1 MRVICE
7 LPHPTVQTIQLFV
20 SRQDSNAPRANKR
33 FLTSIIRST
42 DDHNKAVLKAQAVA
56 AEEIKRGRREQEKRE
71 RRERAEEA
79 VRARLSG
86 GRHKHTRSSGS
97 HRHMSSRHSLRGDR
111 EGWDRWD
118 GRTAN
123 REREGRVRNVNWETW
138 DGGEEKPGE
147 SKEGKGKKREEAKGK
162 EQHESRRRDGRGKDR
177 RRRRRRRKANDTN
190 DNAGRAT
197 RNRSRTASPRRNTE
211 DRLQWKRSASRHRSP
226 SPRRSS
232 GKDREHAL
240 DDLYTSE
247 DSDDNIRRCLDVFN
261 SLDDDLV
268 PSSSNT
274 PPPPIDF
281 SSCGHK
287 SDLHHNH
294 TGLSAGPRHFPSA
307 LKSKSE
313 SCSRSSSHTR
323 SMSFSSSSSSL
334 SPGPSPPPNLPSK
347 MDKYFKD
354 SYDPRLDIA
363 PLSTVPNIPAT
374 GLISDVEFEGWD
386 AMLELIKLRRQ
397 DKEERKRLERLGL
410 LDKKDK
416 KGKGKDKAKDI
427 FGSANLLDIEYK
439 KRGSVREWDLGKK
452 DLSF

>member
-1 MRVICE
+1 M
-7 LPHPTVQTIQLFV
+7 
-20 SRQDSNAPRANKR
+20 
-33 FLTSIIRST
+33 
-42 DDHNKAVLKAQAVA
+42 LKAQAVA

-86 GRHKHTRSSGS
+86 GRRKHIRSSGS
-97 HRHMSSRHSLRGDR
+97 HYHMSSRYSLRGDR

-147 SKEGKGKKREEAKGK
+147 RKGRKREEAKGK
-162 EQHESRRRDGRGKDR
+162 EQHESTRRDGRGKNR
-177 RRRRRRRKANDTN
+177 RRRRSRRKINDTS
-190 DNAGRAT
+190 DNGGRTT

-211 DRLQWKRSASRHRSP
+211 DRLQRKRSASRLRSP

-232 GKDREHAL
+232 GKDRRHAL

-247 DSDDNIRRCLDVFN
+247 DSNDNIRRCFDVSN
-261 SLDDDLV
+261 SLHDDPV
-268 PSSSNT
+268 PSSSNI
-274 PPPPIDF
+274 PPPPIDS
-281 SSCGHK
+281 SSCVYNP
-287 SDLHHNH
+287 DLHHNH
-294 TGLSAGPRHFPSA
+294 PGLGAGPRHFPSA
-307 LKSKSE
+307 PKSKSRSE
-313 SCSRSSSHTR
+313 SCSRSSLRTR
-323 SMSFSSSSSSL
+323 SMFFSSSPSSL

-354 SYDPRLDIA
+354 SYDPRLDTA
-363 PLSTVPNIPAT
+363 PLNTVPNIPAT
-374 GLISDVEFEGWD
+374 GLINDVEFEGWD

-416 KGKGKDKAKDI
+416 KGKGKDKAKNI
-427 FGSANLLDIEYK
+427 LESANLLDIEYK